1 MRELLKYMFTGA
13 LLLLTSIN
21 MAYALLP
28 TNPTQF
34 DCIQAEY
41 KNPYEFM
48 VASTEDLRAVVTAF
62 KTKQELMK
70 ADITYGGLG
79 LGVGTANIYF
89 NTKDGK
95 IVDLNIVA
103 DVGILG
109 FKDRIHPM
117 ITLDQILAGE
127 PLVFRMNGSNR
138 GVLIV
143 QPLEDMTAEG
153 GSALLNIW
161 NGKSYIQE
169 LISIKKVNGEFKAYS
184 IKDKKAKKIKR
195 IKINMGGMSIPS
207 MYVRGY
213 KIKH

>member
-1 MRELLKYMFTGA
+1 
-13 LLLLTSIN
+13 
-21 MAYALLP
+21 MAYALIP
-28 TNPTQF
+28 NHRDQI
-34 DCIQAEY
+34 DCIQDIP
-41 KNPYEFM
+41 KNPYVVM
-48 VASTEDLRAVVTAF
+48 VASTEDLRSVVTAF

-79 LGVGTANIYF
+79 LGVGTADIYF

-109 FKDRIHPM
+109 FKERIHPM

-143 QPLEDMTAEG
+143 QPLEDMTAQG

-161 NGKSYIQE
+161 NGKSYTQE
-169 LISIKKVNGEFKAYS
+169 LISIKKINGEFKAYS

-213 KIKH
+213 KIKY